1 MGWDRDP
8 KGLNSKCWPIVTDDG
23 GSVDTLHYKLG
34 VSDFKCEDCC
44 PDSNHTL
51 SSTSLTQWEARGATR
66 LEDMKPGFLSQPFT
80 PSFRIGLTVPN
91 FKAWAKLRI
100 PL

>member
-1 MGWDRDP
+1 MNVERVFIIFVCTGRQCVYTIHGP
-8 KGLNSKCWPIVTDDG
+8 RYTIRYSKCWPIVTDDG

-51 SSTSLTQWEARGATR
+51 SSTSLTQWEARA
-66 LEDMKPGFLSQPFT
+66 LHD
-80 PSFRIGLTVPN
+80 
-91 FKAWAKLRI
+91 
-100 PL
+100 